1 MNFSDILPH
10 APVKISDILP
20 HAPVK
25 ISDIYKSRLTSQQLI

>member
-1 MNFSDILPH
+1 MQNVGEYQDFFDILPH

-25 ISDIYKSRLTSQQLI
+25 ISDIYSL